1 MDPRAQV
8 SPERS
13 ADGVAAGDVAADGGQ
28 QRAAPAGE
36 VRVLAQTAALTWLDL
51 EDPASPAL
59 DEIASRYDFHELAV
73 EDCRNQPQL
82 AKIDPFPEHVFLIA
96 NSIRYE
102 RETGELQVRELDI
115 FMGERFLV
123 TVHQGPSTSVDTIA
137 ARLGRNSRL
146 KKPAQVLH
154 ALLDS
159 ILDRFLPTLDEIGT
173 EVDRLE
179 EEILDNPTPACLANV
194 FLLRRNLVVFRRAA
208 SAQRELLNALSRR
221 DTKLVPTDMLI
232 YFRDV
237 YDHVVATME
246 MIESYRDL
254 VSGVLDIYLT
264 RTANRTNDIVKALTL
279 IATIILPL
287 TLITGWYGMNLV
299 NLPFADDPAGVWYV
313 TGGMALLTFSLLA
326 YFKKKSWI

>member
-1 MDPRAQV
+1 M
-8 SPERS
+8 
-13 ADGVAAGDVAADGGQ
+13 
-28 QRAAPAGE
+28 
-36 VRVLAQTAALTWLDL
+36 RVLAETPALTWLDL
-51 EDPASPAL
+51 DDPASPAL
-59 DEIASRYDFHELAV
+59 EELAARYGFHELAV
-73 EDCRNQPQL
+73 EDCRNEPQL

-96 NSIRYE
+96 NSIRYAT
-102 RETGELQVRELDI
+102 ETGELQFRELDV

-123 TVHQGPSTSVDTIA
+123 TVHHGLSQSVESVS
-137 ARLGRNSRL
+137 ARLGKNPRL
-146 KKPAQVLH
+146 KKPAQVVH
-154 ALLDS
+154 ALLDA
-159 ILDRFLPTLDEIGT
+159 ILDRFLPTLDEIGE
-173 EVDRLE
+173 EVDRIE
-179 EEILDNPTPACLANV
+179 EEILDTPTPACLSRL

-221 DTKLVPTDMLI
+221 DTRLVPADMLI

-264 RTANRTNDIVKALTL
+264 RTANRTNDVVKALTL

-287 TLITGWYGMNLV
+287 TLITGWYGMNMA

-313 TGGMALLTFSLLA
+313 SGGMLALTLSLLI
-326 YFKKKSWI
+326 YFRRKGWI